1 MLDLAVVINTTD
13 KYSHIWDRWY
23 YYFKKHWTLDLP
35 LYFLN
40 EKKDIPFP
48 FKQIKVDI
56 PEKELWTKKLRESVG
71 QIPEKNLFILL
82 EDLFLTASF
91 EPGEFQYIYSGFT
104 IGGADATRIQ
114 PPSKYTTTYDTM
126 LPKFSRLTQDSQYL
140 IAHTPNIWRKD
151 FLLECIKIDEDPWT
165 NEIEGTKRI
174 QNKGYNIYNYEKDW
188 FVNVLRRGEVDPK
201 HKHLL

>member
-56 PEKELWTKKLRESVG
+56 PEKELWTKKLRESVK
-71 QIPEKNLFILL
+71 QIPENNLFILL
-82 EDLFLTASF
+82 EDLFFTDGF
-91 EPGEFQYIYSGFT
+91 GVGELDWIYGYFMVT
-104 IGGADATRIQ
+104 NAHAMRIQ
-114 PPSKYTTTYDTM
+114 PKSKYTTTMFTVS
-126 LPKFSRLTQDSQYL
+126 KKITKLTQDSQYL
-140 IAHTPNIWRKD
+140 IAHTPNIWKKD
-151 FLLECIKIDEDPWT
+151 FLLECIKYDEDPWI
-165 NEIEGTKRI
+165 NELEGTKRI
-174 QNKGYNIYNYEKDW
+174 QNKSYNIYHYEKDW